1 MRVPT
6 RTGVGRLADARRL
19 LMTTYGPDGAAV
31 TERRWVVRDGA
42 SALGIL
48 LPVASP
54 LAGRLRAG
62 SGILIGSAALRARA
76 AFLDEESTVR
86 YRTALLD
93 KYGLAA
99 VVMLARARLRH
110 GPAGTVGVRLVLGAG
125 DRGLM
130 GRAWQPD
137 WSYSVN

>member
-1 MRVPT
+1 MST
-6 RTGVGRLADARRL
+6 RTGAGQLADARRL
-19 LMTTYGPDGAAV
+19 LVTTYGPGGAPV
-31 TERRWVVRDGA
+31 TERRWVIRDGG

-48 LPVASP
+48 TPKSSS

-62 SGILIGSAALRARA
+62 SGILIGAAALRARA
-76 AFLDEESTVR
+76 AFLDEESTVC
-86 YRTALLD
+86 YRTALID

-110 GPAGTVGVRLVLGAG
+110 GPAGTVGVRLVVGAG
-125 DRGLM
+125 DRGLI

-137 WSYSVN
+137 WSYSMN